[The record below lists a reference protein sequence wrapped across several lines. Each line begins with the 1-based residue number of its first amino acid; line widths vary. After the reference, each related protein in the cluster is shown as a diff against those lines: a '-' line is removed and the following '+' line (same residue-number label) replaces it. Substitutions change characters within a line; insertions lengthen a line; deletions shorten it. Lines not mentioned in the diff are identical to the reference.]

1 MAPMNSTAQSR
12 PEVGA
17 RVTFRKTMT
26 VAEQAMF
33 TGISGNLNP
42 LYVDAVRA
50 KAAGAQGMVSFELA
64 VAGLA
69 TTCLWRLSG
78 GSYRIGAINLE
89 FPAAVPVGG
98 TVEAAAEIVAIE
110 GVTLH
115 CKVSCTLDHGGVA
128 VSGEALLVPFA
139 GKG

>member
-1 MAPMNSTAQSR
+1 MTALTPQ
-12 PEVGA
+12 VGA

-33 TGISGNLNP
+33 TGITGNLNP

-50 KAAGAQGMVSFELA
+50 KAAGAPGMVSFELA

-78 GSYRIGAINLE
+78 GTHRLRSLDLD

-98 TVEAAAEIVAIE
+98 TVEAVAEIIAVE
-110 GVTLH
+110 GSKLR
-115 CKVSCTLDHGGVA
+115 CKVLCTLDQGGPVVA
-128 VSGEALLVPFA
+128 GEAVLVPFA
-139 GKG
+139 DKG